1 MAASEVPDGAVRCPH
16 CKTTRLKVLKRIDR
30 IEKIYGNAL
39 MNRIRARRG
48 DTIYHC
54 VFCRLQFYDP
64 RKPLGAAPDAP
75 VLPGY

>member
-1 MAASEVPDGAVRCPH
+1 
-16 CKTTRLKVLKRIDR
+16 LKRIDR

-64 RKPLGAAPDAP
+64 RKPLGTAPDAP